1 MQLHRSER
9 DKVFGGVCGGLAESL
24 SIETIYIRLA
34 FLILTFYAGNGLL
47 VYLILWIVL
56 PKMEAGDD
64 TRFLR
69 LYRPRRDRMLGGV
82 CSGIAKAVQ
91 TDPSI
96 IRLVFIGLTL
106 LVGGG
111 VVVYLLLWL
120 IIPLEPYE

>member
-1 MQLHRSER
+1 
-9 DKVFGGVCGGLAESL
+9 
-24 SIETIYIRLA
+24 
-34 FLILTFYAGNGLL
+34 
-47 VYLILWIVL
+47 
-56 PKMEAGDD
+56 MEAGDD